1 MKLSDSRN
9 CMVEKWMKITSGTI
23 ELLSPTKT
31 RQNEDIITRSSR
43 VPTPPLRDI
52 VTFAE
57 EDSLLPMLKNS
68 TSATFNQKKGV
79 LGGTSV

>member
-1 MKLSDSRN
+1 
-9 CMVEKWMKITSGTI
+9 MVEKWMKITSGTI

-52 VTFAE
+52 VTFAGE
-57 EDSLLPMLKNS
+57 GFLLLMVKND
-68 TSATFNQKKGV
+68 
-79 LGGTSV
+79 TSVIFSQKGDALEGISV

>member
-1 MKLSDSRN
+1 
-9 CMVEKWMKITSGTI
+9 MVEKWMKITSGTI

-57 EDSLLPMLKNS
+57 GDFLLLMLKNG
-68 TSATFNQKKGV
+68 TSVVFNQKKDA